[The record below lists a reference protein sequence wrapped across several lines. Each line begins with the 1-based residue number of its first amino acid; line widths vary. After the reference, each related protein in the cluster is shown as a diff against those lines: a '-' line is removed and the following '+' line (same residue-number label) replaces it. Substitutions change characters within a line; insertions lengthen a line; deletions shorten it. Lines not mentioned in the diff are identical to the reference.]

1 MSVGDSVKRFLK
13 AFLFLT
19 LFIPFLVNAAVK
31 VVYDD
36 AKWGANTY
44 ITDFKNY
51 RWYIDLNTKK
61 KYGYDGKN
69 FSTVSGFDYGGL
81 INQSEYNISINKN
94 QSYLKTP
101 RSYWTL
107 TSKDS
112 KYYAVENGK
121 FSLFDENVSV
131 AGVRPTEYI
140 VHQTEVSGQ
149 GSYVDPWVFIKP
161 NFYVEIEYVDTEIVR
176 RQGDEELKLEG
187 VAQYGDEIIYKMKL
201 KNTGSKDS
209 KINVREVGMIN
220 AINKQISLLP
230 DTVKNKIGGKALTL
244 AEAKKAL
251 NDLLSGKGYDFL
263 LKAGETIEFEFA
275 VKIIGNAGDTVSNQI
290 IYSMDDLE
298 AEPSN
303 KNTIAIE
310 KTVQYNEVAEIGA
323 NVVMALDN
331 SASMGGTKMNRLKS
345 ATKDFL
351 NIMLGPDSNENNEV
365 CIVIM
370 PDWSHY
376 SSDKAPSK
384 CSKDYSTL
392 YNFAM
397 NELDADGWQTPFTS
411 TFEKSLE
418 RLKEIKNRN
427 KLNTSYVLFLSDG
440 DPVGD
445 YSNKYTPVANNIKNE
460 AVFLTIGF
468 QTGTS
473 ATKILKE
480 LSTIGT
486 DSNYPGDMCLYC
498 PNNKNCSNN
507 TNLYEKVCYKDAT
520 TNNISEIF
528 KNIAKKMNE
537 KTKITTKGVLA
548 ISRNLD
554 KSRNIVIEV
563 TPNNGKGT
571 PYEIKKGYTDALN
584 ENYIINKG
592 NRYEINIKKFKSD
605 DKISVTY
612 FLEKN

>member
-1 MSVGDSVKRFLK
+1 MKK
-13 AFLFLT
+13 LFKLLVIIT
-19 LFIPFLVNAAVK
+19 LFFPFIVFAAVK
-31 VVYDD
+31 VDYND
-36 AKWGANTY
+36 AKYGANNY

-51 RWYIDLNTKK
+51 KWYIDLKTGD
-61 KYGYDGKN
+61 KYVYNGTN
-69 FSTVSGFDYGGL
+69 FSSLDGFKTGGL
-81 INQSEYNISINKN
+81 INKSEYDISVNKFRT
-94 QSYLKTP
+94 YLKTA
-101 RSYWTL
+101 RSYWTI
-107 TSKDS
+107 TNSGDKT
-112 KYYAVENGK
+112 YCVESGK
-121 FSLFDENVSV
+121 FSLLERTSKSS
-131 AGVRPTEYI
+131 GVRPTEY
-140 VHQTEVSGQ
+140 VLTQTEVSGQ
-149 GSYVDPWVFIKP
+149 GSYTNPWVFIKP

-230 DTVKNKIGGKALTL
+230 DTVKIKIGDKALTL

-427 KLNTSYVLFLSDG
+427 KLNTNYVLFLSDG

>member
-1 MSVGDSVKRFLK
+1 MGDSVKRFLK
-13 AFLFLT
+13 VALFLG
-19 LFIPFLVNAAVK
+19 LFMPFFVNAAVK

-69 FSTVSGFDYGGL
+69 FNTVSGFDYGGL

-121 FSLFDENVSV
+121 FSLFDKNVSV

-149 GSYVDPWVFIKP
+149 GSYVDPWVFVKP
-161 NFYVEIEYVDTEIVR
+161 NFYVEIEYFDTVIERDGKIVAD
-176 RQGDEELKLEG
+176 GI
-187 VAQYGDEIIYKMKL
+187 AQYGDTITYSLKL
-201 KNTGSKDS
+201 KNKGLRDS
-209 KINVREVGMIN
+209 VVNTREIAMVSQVNKIIKM
-220 AINKQISLLP
+220 LP
-230 DTVKNKIGGKALTL
+230 ETSTVKFGNRNLSL
-244 AEAKKAL
+244 AEAKKAIQNL
-251 NDLLSGKGYDFL
+251 FSDNGYTFTIVP
-263 LKAGETIEFEFA
+263 GQEVSIEFK
-275 VKIIGNAGDTVSNQI
+275 VLIIGNAGDVVNSQVLYT
-290 IYSMDDLE
+290 MDGLE
-298 AEPSN
+298 ADPGKLN
-303 KNTIAIE
+303 KIAVE
-310 KTVQYNEVAEIGA
+310 KTVQYNEVAEVGV

-351 NIMLGPDSNENNEV
+351 DIMLGPDSNENNEV

-376 SSDKAPSK
+376 SSDQAPSK

-427 KLNTSYVLFLSDG
+427 KLNTNYALFLSDG

-468 QTGTS
+468 QTGTT

-498 PNNKNCSNN
+498 PNNKNCTNN

-537 KTKITTKGVLA
+537 KSKVTTKGVLA

-554 KSRNIVIEV
+554 KSRNIIIEV

-584 ENYIINKG
+584 GGYIINKG
-592 NRYEINIKKFKSD
+592 NRYEINIKKFKAD

-612 FLEKN
+612 FLERN

>member
-1 MSVGDSVKRFLK
+1 MKK
-13 AFLFLT
+13 LFKLLVIIT
-19 LFIPFLVNAAVK
+19 LFFPFIVFAAVK
-31 VVYDD
+31 VDYND
-36 AKWGANTY
+36 AKYGANNY
-44 ITDFKNY
+44 ITDFNNY
-51 RWYIDLNTKK
+51 KWYIDLKTGD
-61 KYGYDGKN
+61 KYVYNGTN
-69 FSTVSGFDYGGL
+69 FSSLDGFKTGGL
-81 INQSEYNISINKN
+81 INKSEYDISVNKFRT
-94 QSYLKTP
+94 YLKTA
-101 RSYWTL
+101 RSYWTI
-107 TSKDS
+107 TNSGDKT
-112 KYYAVENGK
+112 YCVESGK
-121 FSLFDENVSV
+121 FSLLERTSKSS
-131 AGVRPTEYI
+131 GVRPTEY
-140 VHQTEVSGQ
+140 VLTQTEVSGQ
-149 GSYVDPWVFIKP
+149 GSYTNPWVFIKP

-230 DTVKNKIGGKALTL
+230 DTVKIKIGDKALTL

-427 KLNTSYVLFLSDG
+427 KLNTNYVLFLSDG

>member
-1 MSVGDSVKRFLK
+1 MKK
-13 AFLFLT
+13 LFKLLVIIT
-19 LFIPFLVNAAVK
+19 LFFPFIVFAAVK
-31 VVYDD
+31 VDYND
-36 AKWGANTY
+36 AKYGANNY

-51 RWYIDLNTKK
+51 KWYIDLNTGN
-61 KYGYDGKN
+61 KYVYNGTN
-69 FSTVSGFDYGGL
+69 FSSLDGFKTGGL
-81 INQSEYNISINKN
+81 INKSEYDISVNKFRT
-94 QSYLKTP
+94 YLKTA
-101 RSYWTL
+101 RSYWTI
-107 TSKDS
+107 TNSGDKT
-112 KYYAVENGK
+112 YCVESGK
-121 FSLFDENVSV
+121 FSLLERTSKSS
-131 AGVRPTEYI
+131 GVRPTEY
-140 VHQTEVSGQ
+140 VLTQTEVSGQ
-149 GSYVDPWVFIKP
+149 GSYTNPWVFIKP

-230 DTVKNKIGGKALTL
+230 DTVKIKIGDKTLTL

-427 KLNTSYVLFLSDG
+427 KLNTNYVLFLSDG

>member
-1 MSVGDSVKRFLK
+1 MKK
-13 AFLFLT
+13 LFKLLVIIT
-19 LFIPFLVNAAVK
+19 LFFPFIVFAAVK
-31 VVYDD
+31 VDYND
-36 AKWGANTY
+36 AKYGANNY

-51 RWYIDLNTKK
+51 KWYVDLNTGN
-61 KYGYDGKN
+61 KYVYNGTN
-69 FSTVSGFDYGGL
+69 FSSLDGFKTGGL
-81 INQSEYNISINKN
+81 INKSEYDISVDKFRT
-94 QSYLKTP
+94 YLKTA
-101 RSYWTL
+101 RSYWTM
-107 TSKDS
+107 TSSGDKTYS
-112 KYYAVENGK
+112 VENNK
-121 FSLFDENVSV
+121 FSLLERTSKSS
-131 AGVRPTEYI
+131 GVRPSEYI
-140 VHQTEVSGQ
+140 LTQTEVSGQ
-149 GSYVDPWVFIKP
+149 GSYINPWVFIKP

-230 DTVKNKIGGKALTL
+230 DTVKIKIGDKALKL

-263 LKAGETIEFEFA
+263 LKAGETIELEFA

-298 AEPSN
+298 AEPSK

-351 NIMLGPDSNENNEV
+351 DIMLGPDSNENNEV

-427 KLNTSYVLFLSDG
+427 KLNTNYVLFLSDG

-445 YSNKYTPVANNIKNE
+445 YSNNYTPVANNIKNE

-498 PNNKNCSNN
+498 AKNKNCTNN

>member
-1 MSVGDSVKRFLK
+1 MKK
-13 AFLFLT
+13 LFKLLVIIT
-19 LFIPFLVNAAVK
+19 LFFPFIVFAAVK
-31 VVYDD
+31 VDYND
-36 AKWGANTY
+36 AKYGANNY

-51 RWYIDLNTKK
+51 KWYIDLNTGN
-61 KYGYDGKN
+61 KYVYNGTN
-69 FSTVSGFDYGGL
+69 FSSLDGFKTGGL
-81 INQSEYNISINKN
+81 INKSEYDISVNKFRT
-94 QSYLKTP
+94 YLKTA
-101 RSYWTL
+101 RGYWTI
-107 TSKDS
+107 TNSGDKT
-112 KYYAVENGK
+112 YCVESGK
-121 FSLFDENVSV
+121 FSLLERTSKSS
-131 AGVRPTEYI
+131 GVRPTEY
-140 VHQTEVSGQ
+140 VLTQTEVSGQ
-149 GSYVDPWVFIKP
+149 GSYTNPWVFIKP

-220 AINKQISLLP
+220 AINKQISLLS
-230 DTVKNKIGGKALTL
+230 DTVKIKIGDKALTL

-427 KLNTSYVLFLSDG
+427 KLNTNYVLFLSDG

>member
-1 MSVGDSVKRFLK
+1 MKK
-13 AFLFLT
+13 LFKLLVIIT
-19 LFIPFLVNAAVK
+19 LFFPFIVFAAVK
-31 VVYDD
+31 VDYND
-36 AKWGANTY
+36 AKYGANNY

-51 RWYIDLNTKK
+51 KWYIDLKTGD
-61 KYGYDGKN
+61 KYVYNGTN
-69 FSTVSGFDYGGL
+69 FSSLDGFKTGGL
-81 INQSEYNISINKN
+81 INKSEYDISVNKFRT
-94 QSYLKTP
+94 YLKTA
-101 RSYWTL
+101 RSYWTI
-107 TSKDS
+107 TNSGDKT
-112 KYYAVENGK
+112 YCVESGK
-121 FSLFDENVSV
+121 FSLLERTSKSS
-131 AGVRPTEYI
+131 GVRPTEY
-140 VHQTEVSGQ
+140 VLTQTEVSGQ
-149 GSYVDPWVFIKP
+149 GSYTNPWVFIKP

-230 DTVKNKIGGKALTL
+230 DTVKIKIGDKALTL

-263 LKAGETIEFEFA
+263 LKAVETIEFEFA

-427 KLNTSYVLFLSDG
+427 KLNTNYVLFLSDG

>member
-1 MSVGDSVKRFLK
+1 MKK
-13 AFLFLT
+13 LFKLLVIIT
-19 LFIPFLVNAAVK
+19 LFFPFIVFAAVK
-31 VVYDD
+31 VDYND
-36 AKWGANTY
+36 AKYGANNY

-51 RWYIDLNTKK
+51 KWYIDLKTGD
-61 KYGYDGKN
+61 KYVYNGTN
-69 FSTVSGFDYGGL
+69 FSSLDGFKTGGL
-81 INQSEYNISINKN
+81 INKSEYDISVNKFRT
-94 QSYLKTP
+94 YLKTA
-101 RSYWTL
+101 RSYWTI
-107 TSKDS
+107 TNSGDKT
-112 KYYAVENGK
+112 YCVESGK
-121 FSLFDENVSV
+121 FSLLERTSKSS
-131 AGVRPTEYI
+131 GVRPTEY
-140 VHQTEVSGQ
+140 VLTQTEVSGQ
-149 GSYVDPWVFIKP
+149 GSYTNPWVFIKP

-230 DTVKNKIGGKALTL
+230 DTVKIKIGDKALTL

-298 AEPSN
+298 AEPSH

-427 KLNTSYVLFLSDG
+427 KLNTNYVLFLSDG

>member
-1 MSVGDSVKRFLK
+1 MKRFLK
-13 AFLFLT
+13 VALFLG
-19 LFIPFLVNAAVK
+19 LFMPFFVNAAVK

-69 FSTVSGFDYGGL
+69 FNTVSGFDYGGL

-107 TSKDS
+107 TSKNS

-121 FSLFDENVSV
+121 FSLFDKNVSV

-149 GSYVDPWVFIKP
+149 GSYVDPWVFVKP
-161 NFYVEIEYVDTEIVR
+161 NFYVEIEYFDTVIERDGKIVAD
-176 RQGDEELKLEG
+176 GI
-187 VAQYGDEIIYKMKL
+187 AQYGDTITYSLKL
-201 KNTGSKDS
+201 KNKGLRDS
-209 KINVREVGMIN
+209 VVNTREIAMVSQVNKIIKM
-220 AINKQISLLP
+220 LP
-230 DTVKNKIGGKALTL
+230 ETSTVKFGNRNLSL
-244 AEAKKAL
+244 AEAKKAIQNL
-251 NDLLSGKGYDFL
+251 FSDNGYTFTIVP
-263 LKAGETIEFEFA
+263 GQEVSIEFK
-275 VKIIGNAGDTVSNQI
+275 VLIIGNAGDVVNSQVLYT
-290 IYSMDDLE
+290 MDGLE
-298 AEPSN
+298 ADPGKLN
-303 KNTIAIE
+303 KIAVE
-310 KTVQYNEVAEIGA
+310 KTVQYNEVAEVGV

-351 NIMLGPDSNENNEV
+351 DIMLGPDSNENNEV

-376 SSDKAPSK
+376 SSDQAPSK

-427 KLNTSYVLFLSDG
+427 KLNTNYALFLSDG

-468 QTGTS
+468 QTGTT

-498 PNNKNCSNN
+498 PNNKNCTNN

-537 KTKITTKGVLA
+537 KSKVTTKGVLA

-554 KSRNIVIEV
+554 KSRNIIIEV

-584 ENYIINKG
+584 GGYIINKG
-592 NRYEINIKKFKSD
+592 NRYEINIKKFKAD

-612 FLEKN
+612 FLERN

>member
-1 MSVGDSVKRFLK
+1 M
-13 AFLFLT
+13 
-19 LFIPFLVNAAVK
+19 
-31 VVYDD
+31 
-36 AKWGANTY
+36 
-44 ITDFKNY
+44 
-51 RWYIDLNTKK
+51 
-61 KYGYDGKN
+61 
-69 FSTVSGFDYGGL
+69 
-81 INQSEYNISINKN
+81 
-94 QSYLKTP
+94 
-101 RSYWTL
+101 
-107 TSKDS
+107 
-112 KYYAVENGK
+112 
-121 FSLFDENVSV
+121 
-131 AGVRPTEYI
+131 
-140 VHQTEVSGQ
+140 
-149 GSYVDPWVFIKP
+149 
-161 NFYVEIEYVDTEIVR
+161 
-176 RQGDEELKLEG
+176 
-187 VAQYGDEIIYKMKL
+187 
-201 KNTGSKDS
+201 
-209 KINVREVGMIN
+209 
-220 AINKQISLLP
+220 
-230 DTVKNKIGGKALTL
+230 
-244 AEAKKAL
+244 
-251 NDLLSGKGYDFL
+251 
-263 LKAGETIEFEFA
+263 KAGETIEFEFA

-427 KLNTSYVLFLSDG
+427 KLNTNYVLFLSDG

>member
-1 MSVGDSVKRFLK
+1 MKK
-13 AFLFLT
+13 LFKLLVIIT
-19 LFIPFLVNAAVK
+19 LFFPFIVFAAVK
-31 VVYDD
+31 VDYND
-36 AKWGANTY
+36 AKYGANNY

-51 RWYIDLNTKK
+51 KWYIDLKTGD
-61 KYGYDGKN
+61 KYVYNGTN
-69 FSTVSGFDYGGL
+69 FSSLDGFKTGGL
-81 INQSEYNISINKN
+81 INKSEYDISVNKFRT
-94 QSYLKTP
+94 YLKTA
-101 RSYWTL
+101 RSYWTI
-107 TSKDS
+107 TNSGDKT
-112 KYYAVENGK
+112 YCVESGK
-121 FSLFDENVSV
+121 FSLLERTSKSS
-131 AGVRPTEYI
+131 GVRPTEY
-140 VHQTEVSGQ
+140 VLTQTEVSGQ
-149 GSYVDPWVFIKP
+149 GSYTNPWVFIKP

-230 DTVKNKIGGKALTL
+230 DTVKIKIVDKALTL

-298 AEPSN
+298 AEPSH

-427 KLNTSYVLFLSDG
+427 KLNTNYVLFLSDG

>member
-1 MSVGDSVKRFLK
+1 MKK
-13 AFLFLT
+13 LFRLLVLIT
-19 LFIPFLVNAAVK
+19 LFFPFIVFAAVK
-31 VVYDD
+31 VDYND
-36 AKWGANTY
+36 AMYGANNY

-51 RWYIDLNTKK
+51 KWYIDLKTGDKYVYNGTKFSSL
-61 KYGYDGKN
+61 DG
-69 FSTVSGFDYGGL
+69 FITGGL
-81 INQSEYNISINKN
+81 INKSEYDISVDKFRT
-94 QSYLKTP
+94 YLKTA
-101 RSYWTL
+101 RSYWTM
-107 TSKDS
+107 TSSGDKT
-112 KYYAVENGK
+112 YAVENNK
-121 FSLFDENVSV
+121 FSLLERTSKSS
-131 AGVRPTEYI
+131 GVRPSEYI
-140 VHQTEVSGQ
+140 LTQTEVSGQ
-149 GSYVDPWVFIKP
+149 GSYINPWVFIKP

-230 DTVKNKIGGKALTL
+230 DTVKIKIGDKALTL

-251 NDLLSGKGYDFL
+251 NDLLSDKGYDFI
-263 LKAGETIEFEFA
+263 LKAGDAIELEFA

-290 IYSMDDLE
+290 IYTMDDLE

-351 NIMLGPDSNENNEV
+351 DIMLGPDSNENNEV

-427 KLNTSYVLFLSDG
+427 KLNTNYVLFLSDG

-480 LSTIGT
+480 LSTIST

-498 PNNKNCSNN
+498 PNNKNCTNN

>member
-1 MSVGDSVKRFLK
+1 MKK
-13 AFLFLT
+13 LFKLLVIIT
-19 LFIPFLVNAAVK
+19 LFFPFIVFAAVK
-31 VVYDD
+31 VDYND
-36 AKWGANTY
+36 AKYGANNY

-51 RWYIDLNTKK
+51 KWYIDLKTGD
-61 KYGYDGKN
+61 KYVYNGTN
-69 FSTVSGFDYGGL
+69 FSSLDGFKTGGL
-81 INQSEYNISINKN
+81 INKSEYDISVNKFRT
-94 QSYLKTP
+94 YLKTA
-101 RSYWTL
+101 RSYWTI
-107 TSKDS
+107 TNSGDKT
-112 KYYAVENGK
+112 YCVESGK
-121 FSLFDENVSV
+121 FSLLERTSKSS
-131 AGVRPTEYI
+131 GVRPTEY
-140 VHQTEVSGQ
+140 VLTQTEVSGQ
-149 GSYVDPWVFIKP
+149 GSYTNPWVFIKP

-230 DTVKNKIGGKALTL
+230 DTVKIKIGDKALTL

-427 KLNTSYVLFLSDG
+427 KLNTNYVLFLSDG

-445 YSNKYTPVANNIKNE
+445 YSNIYTPVANNIKNE

>member
-1 MSVGDSVKRFLK
+1 MKK
-13 AFLFLT
+13 LFKMLVIIT
-19 LFIPFLVNAAVK
+19 LFFPFIVFAAVK
-31 VVYDD
+31 VDYND
-36 AKWGANTY
+36 AKYGANNY

-51 RWYIDLNTKK
+51 KWYIDLNTGN
-61 KYGYDGKN
+61 KYVYNGTN
-69 FSTVSGFDYGGL
+69 FSSLDGFKTGGL
-81 INQSEYNISINKN
+81 INKSEYDISVNKFRT
-94 QSYLKTP
+94 YLKTA
-101 RSYWTL
+101 RSYWTI
-107 TSKDS
+107 TNSGDKT
-112 KYYAVENGK
+112 YGVESGK
-121 FSLFDENVSV
+121 FSLLERTSKSS
-131 AGVRPTEYI
+131 GVRPTEY
-140 VHQTEVSGQ
+140 VLTQTEVSGQ
-149 GSYVDPWVFIKP
+149 GSYTNPWVFIKP

-220 AINKQISLLP
+220 AINKQISLLS
-230 DTVKNKIGGKALTL
+230 DTVKIKIGDKALTL

-427 KLNTSYVLFLSDG
+427 KLNTNYVLFLSDG

>member
-1 MSVGDSVKRFLK
+1 M
-13 AFLFLT
+13 
-19 LFIPFLVNAAVK
+19 PFFVNAAVK

-121 FSLFDENVSV
+121 FSLFDKNVSV

-149 GSYVDPWVFIKP
+149 GSYVDPWVFVKP
-161 NFYVEIEYVDTEIVR
+161 NFYVEIEYFDTVIERDGKIVAD
-176 RQGDEELKLEG
+176 GI
-187 VAQYGDEIIYKMKL
+187 AQYGDTITYSLKL
-201 KNTGSKDS
+201 KNKGLRDS
-209 KINVREVGMIN
+209 VVNTREIAMVSQVNKIIKM
-220 AINKQISLLP
+220 LP
-230 DTVKNKIGGKALTL
+230 ETSTVKFGNRNLSL
-244 AEAKKAL
+244 AEAKKAIQNL
-251 NDLLSGKGYDFL
+251 FSDNGYTFTIVP
-263 LKAGETIEFEFA
+263 GQEVSIEFK
-275 VKIIGNAGDTVSNQI
+275 VLIIGNAGDVVNSQVLYT
-290 IYSMDDLE
+290 MDGLE
-298 AEPSN
+298 ADPGKLN
-303 KNTIAIE
+303 KIAVE
-310 KTVQYNEVAEIGA
+310 KTVQYNEVAEVGV

-351 NIMLGPDSNENNEV
+351 DIMLGPDSNENNEV

-376 SSDKAPSK
+376 SSDQAPSK

-427 KLNTSYVLFLSDG
+427 KLNTNYALFLSDG

-468 QTGTS
+468 QTGTT

-498 PNNKNCSNN
+498 PNNKNCTNN

-537 KTKITTKGVLA
+537 KSKVTTKGVLA

-554 KSRNIVIEV
+554 KSRNIIIEV

-584 ENYIINKG
+584 GGYIINKG
-592 NRYEINIKKFKSD
+592 NRYEINIKKFKAD

-612 FLEKN
+612 FLERN

>member
-1 MSVGDSVKRFLK
+1 MKK
-13 AFLFLT
+13 LFKLLVIIT
-19 LFIPFLVNAAVK
+19 LFFPFIVFAAVK
-31 VVYDD
+31 VDYND
-36 AKWGANTY
+36 AKYGANNY

-51 RWYIDLNTKK
+51 KWYIDLKTGD
-61 KYGYDGKN
+61 KYVYNGTN
-69 FSTVSGFDYGGL
+69 FSSLDGFKTGGL
-81 INQSEYNISINKN
+81 INKSEYDISVNKFRT
-94 QSYLKTP
+94 YLKTA
-101 RSYWTL
+101 RSYWTI
-107 TSKDS
+107 TNSGDKT
-112 KYYAVENGK
+112 YCVESGK
-121 FSLFDENVSV
+121 FSLLERTSKSS
-131 AGVRPTEYI
+131 GVRPTEY
-140 VHQTEVSGQ
+140 VLTQTEVSGQ
-149 GSYVDPWVFIKP
+149 GSYTNPWVFIKP

-230 DTVKNKIGGKALTL
+230 DTVKIKIGDKALTL

-351 NIMLGPDSNENNEV
+351 NIMLGSDSNENNEV

-427 KLNTSYVLFLSDG
+427 KLNTNYVLFLSDG

>member
-1 MSVGDSVKRFLK
+1 MKRFLK
-13 AFLFLT
+13 VALFLG
-19 LFIPFLVNAAVK
+19 LFMPFFVNAAVK

-121 FSLFDENVSV
+121 FSLFDKNVSV

-149 GSYVDPWVFIKP
+149 GSYVDPWVFVKP
-161 NFYVEIEYVDTEIVR
+161 NFYVEIEYFDTVIERDGKIIAD
-176 RQGDEELKLEG
+176 GI
-187 VAQYGDEIIYKMKL
+187 AQYGDTITYSLKL
-201 KNTGSKDS
+201 KNKGLRDS
-209 KINVREVGMIN
+209 VVNTREIAMVSQVNRIIKM
-220 AINKQISLLP
+220 LP
-230 DTVKNKIGGKALTL
+230 ETSTVKFGNRNLSL
-244 AEAKKAL
+244 AEAKKAIQAL
-251 NDLLSGKGYDFL
+251 FSDNGYTFTIVP
-263 LKAGETIEFEFA
+263 GQEVSIEFK
-275 VKIIGNAGDTVSNQI
+275 VLIIGNAGDVVNSQVLYT
-290 IYSMDDLE
+290 MDGLE
-298 AEPSN
+298 ADPGKLN
-303 KNTIAIE
+303 KVAVE
-310 KTVQYNEVAEIGA
+310 KTVQYNEVAEVGV

-351 NIMLGPDSNENNEV
+351 DIMLGPDSNENNEV

-376 SSDKAPSK
+376 SSDQAPSK

-427 KLNTSYVLFLSDG
+427 KLNTNYALFLSDG

-468 QTGTS
+468 QTGTT

-498 PNNKNCSNN
+498 PNNKNCTNN

-537 KTKITTKGVLA
+537 KSKVTTKGVLA

-554 KSRNIVIEV
+554 KSRNIIIEV

-584 ENYIINKG
+584 GNYIINKG
-592 NRYEINIKKFKSD
+592 NRYEINIKKFKAD

-612 FLEKN
+612 FLERN

>member
-1 MSVGDSVKRFLK
+1 MKK
-13 AFLFLT
+13 LFKLLVIIT
-19 LFIPFLVNAAVK
+19 LFFPFIVFAAVK
-31 VVYDD
+31 VDYND
-36 AKWGANTY
+36 AKYGANNY

-51 RWYIDLNTKK
+51 KWYIDLNTGN
-61 KYGYDGKN
+61 KYVYNGTN
-69 FSTVSGFDYGGL
+69 FSSLDGFKTGGL
-81 INQSEYNISINKN
+81 INKSEYDISVNKFRT
-94 QSYLKTP
+94 YLKTA
-101 RSYWTL
+101 RSYWTI
-107 TSKDS
+107 TNSGDKT
-112 KYYAVENGK
+112 YCVESGK
-121 FSLFDENVSV
+121 FSLLERTSKSS
-131 AGVRPTEYI
+131 GVRPTEY
-140 VHQTEVSGQ
+140 VLTQTEVSGQ
-149 GSYVDPWVFIKP
+149 GSYTNPWVFIKP

-220 AINKQISLLP
+220 AINKQISLLS
-230 DTVKNKIGGKALTL
+230 DTVKIKIGDKALTL

-427 KLNTSYVLFLSDG
+427 KLNTNYVLFLSDG

>member
-1 MSVGDSVKRFLK
+1 MKK
-13 AFLFLT
+13 LFKLLVIIT
-19 LFIPFLVNAAVK
+19 LFFPFIVFAAVK
-31 VVYDD
+31 VDYND
-36 AKWGANTY
+36 AKYGANNY

-51 RWYIDLNTKK
+51 KWYIDLNTGN
-61 KYGYDGKN
+61 KYVYNGTN
-69 FSTVSGFDYGGL
+69 FSSLDGFKTGGL
-81 INQSEYNISINKN
+81 INKSEYDISVNKFRT
-94 QSYLKTP
+94 YLKTA
-101 RSYWTL
+101 RSYWTI
-107 TSKDS
+107 TNSGDKT
-112 KYYAVENGK
+112 YGVESGK
-121 FSLFDENVSV
+121 FSLLERTSKSS
-131 AGVRPTEYI
+131 GVRPTEY
-140 VHQTEVSGQ
+140 VLTQTEVSGQ
-149 GSYVDPWVFIKP
+149 GSYTNPWVFIKP

-230 DTVKNKIGGKALTL
+230 DTVKIKIGDKALTL

-427 KLNTSYVLFLSDG
+427 KLNTNYVLFLSDG

>member
-1 MSVGDSVKRFLK
+1 MKK
-13 AFLFLT
+13 LFKLLVIIT
-19 LFIPFLVNAAVK
+19 LFFPFIVFAAVK
-31 VVYDD
+31 VDYND
-36 AKWGANTY
+36 AKYGANNY

-51 RWYIDLNTKK
+51 KWYIDLKTGD
-61 KYGYDGKN
+61 KYVYNGTN
-69 FSTVSGFDYGGL
+69 FSSLDGFKTGGL
-81 INQSEYNISINKN
+81 INKSEYDISVNKFRT
-94 QSYLKTP
+94 YLKTA
-101 RSYWTL
+101 RSYWTI
-107 TSKDS
+107 TNSGDKT
-112 KYYAVENGK
+112 YCVESGK
-121 FSLFDENVSV
+121 FSLLERTSKSS
-131 AGVRPTEYI
+131 GVRPTEY
-140 VHQTEVSGQ
+140 VLTQTEVSGQ
-149 GSYVDPWVFIKP
+149 GSYTNPWVFIKP

-230 DTVKNKIGGKALTL
+230 DTVKIKIGDKALTL

-251 NDLLSGKGYDFL
+251 NDLL

-427 KLNTSYVLFLSDG
+427 KLNTNYVLFLSDG

>member
-1 MSVGDSVKRFLK
+1 MKK
-13 AFLFLT
+13 LFKLLVIIT
-19 LFIPFLVNAAVK
+19 LFFPFIVFAAVK
-31 VVYDD
+31 VDYND
-36 AKWGANTY
+36 AKYGANNY

-51 RWYIDLNTKK
+51 KWYIDLKTGD
-61 KYGYDGKN
+61 KYVYNGTN
-69 FSTVSGFDYGGL
+69 FSSLDGFKTGGL
-81 INQSEYNISINKN
+81 INKSEYDISVNKFRT
-94 QSYLKTP
+94 YLKTA
-101 RSYWTL
+101 RSYWTI
-107 TSKDS
+107 TNSGDKT
-112 KYYAVENGK
+112 YCVESGK
-121 FSLFDENVSV
+121 FSLLERTSKSS
-131 AGVRPTEYI
+131 GVRPTEY
-140 VHQTEVSGQ
+140 VLTQTEASGQ
-149 GSYVDPWVFIKP
+149 GSYTNPWVFIKP

-230 DTVKNKIGGKALTL
+230 DTVKIKIGDKALTL

-298 AEPSN
+298 AEPSH

-351 NIMLGPDSNENNEV
+351 NIMLGSDSNENNEV

-427 KLNTSYVLFLSDG
+427 KLNTNYVLFLSDG

>member
-1 MSVGDSVKRFLK
+1 MKK
-13 AFLFLT
+13 LFKLLVIIT
-19 LFIPFLVNAAVK
+19 LFFPFIVFAAVK
-31 VVYDD
+31 VDYND
-36 AKWGANTY
+36 AKYGANNY

-51 RWYIDLNTKK
+51 KWYIDLNTGN
-61 KYGYDGKN
+61 KYVYNGTN
-69 FSTVSGFDYGGL
+69 FSSLDGFKTGGL
-81 INQSEYNISINKN
+81 INKSEYDISVNKFRT
-94 QSYLKTP
+94 YLKTA
-101 RSYWTL
+101 RSYWTI
-107 TSKDS
+107 TNSGDKT
-112 KYYAVENGK
+112 YCVESGK
-121 FSLFDENVSV
+121 FSLLERTSKSS
-131 AGVRPTEYI
+131 GVRPTEY
-140 VHQTEVSGQ
+140 VLTQTEVSGQ
-149 GSYVDPWVFIKP
+149 GSYTNPWVFIKP

-230 DTVKNKIGGKALTL
+230 DTVKIKIGDKALTL

-298 AEPSN
+298 AEPSH

-427 KLNTSYVLFLSDG
+427 KLNTNYVLFLSDG

>member
-1 MSVGDSVKRFLK
+1 MKK
-13 AFLFLT
+13 LFKLLVIIT
-19 LFIPFLVNAAVK
+19 LFFPFIVFAAVK
-31 VVYDD
+31 VDYND
-36 AKWGANTY
+36 AKYGANNY

-51 RWYIDLNTKK
+51 KWYIDLKTGD
-61 KYGYDGKN
+61 KYVYNGTN
-69 FSTVSGFDYGGL
+69 FSSLDGFKTGGL
-81 INQSEYNISINKN
+81 INKSEYDISVNKFRT
-94 QSYLKTP
+94 YLKTA
-101 RSYWTL
+101 RSYWTI
-107 TSKDS
+107 TNSGDKT
-112 KYYAVENGK
+112 YCVESGK
-121 FSLFDENVSV
+121 FSLLERTSKSS
-131 AGVRPTEYI
+131 GVRPTEY
-140 VHQTEVSGQ
+140 VLTQTEVSGQ
-149 GSYVDPWVFIKP
+149 GSYTNPWVFIKP

-176 RQGDEELKLEG
+176 RQVDEELKLEG

-230 DTVKNKIGGKALTL
+230 DTVKIKIGDKALTL

-427 KLNTSYVLFLSDG
+427 KLNTNYVLFLSDG

>member
-1 MSVGDSVKRFLK
+1 MKK
-13 AFLFLT
+13 LFKMLVIIT
-19 LFIPFLVNAAVK
+19 LFFPFIVFAAVK
-31 VVYDD
+31 VDYND
-36 AKWGANTY
+36 AKYGANNY

-51 RWYIDLNTKK
+51 KWYIDLNTGN
-61 KYGYDGKN
+61 KYVYNGTN
-69 FSTVSGFDYGGL
+69 FSSLDGFKTGGL
-81 INQSEYNISINKN
+81 INKSEYDISVNKFRT
-94 QSYLKTP
+94 YLKTA
-101 RSYWTL
+101 RSYWTI
-107 TSKDS
+107 TNSGDKT
-112 KYYAVENGK
+112 YGVESGK
-121 FSLFDENVSV
+121 FSLLERTSKSS
-131 AGVRPTEYI
+131 GVRPTEY
-140 VHQTEVSGQ
+140 VLTQTEVSGQ
-149 GSYVDPWVFIKP
+149 GSYTNPWVFIKP

-230 DTVKNKIGGKALTL
+230 DTVKIKIGDKALTL

-418 RLKEIKNRN
+418 RLKEIKNRS
-427 KLNTSYVLFLSDG
+427 KLNTNYVLFLSDG

>member
-1 MSVGDSVKRFLK
+1 MKKIFKMLVII
-13 AFLFLT
+13 T
-19 LFIPFLVNAAVK
+19 LFFPFIVFAAVK
-31 VVYDD
+31 VDYND
-36 AKWGANTY
+36 AKYGANNY

-51 RWYIDLNTKK
+51 KWYIDLNTGN
-61 KYGYDGKN
+61 KYVYNGTN
-69 FSTVSGFDYGGL
+69 FSSLDGFKTGGL
-81 INQSEYNISINKN
+81 INKSEYDISVNKFRT
-94 QSYLKTP
+94 YLKTA
-101 RSYWTL
+101 RSYWTI
-107 TSKDS
+107 TNSGDKT
-112 KYYAVENGK
+112 YGVESGK
-121 FSLFDENVSV
+121 FSLLERTSKSS
-131 AGVRPTEYI
+131 GVRPTEY
-140 VHQTEVSGQ
+140 VLTQTEVSGQ
-149 GSYVDPWVFIKP
+149 GSYTNPWVFIKP

-220 AINKQISLLP
+220 AINKQISLLS
-230 DTVKNKIGGKALTL
+230 DTVKIKIGDKALTL

-427 KLNTSYVLFLSDG
+427 KLNTNYVLFLSDG

>member
-1 MSVGDSVKRFLK
+1 MKK
-13 AFLFLT
+13 LFKLLVIIT
-19 LFIPFLVNAAVK
+19 LFFPFIVFAAVK
-31 VVYDD
+31 VDYND
-36 AKWGANTY
+36 AKYGANNY

-51 RWYIDLNTKK
+51 KWYIDLKTGD
-61 KYGYDGKN
+61 KYVYNGTN
-69 FSTVSGFDYGGL
+69 FSSLDGFKTGGL
-81 INQSEYNISINKN
+81 INKSEYDISVNKFRT
-94 QSYLKTP
+94 YLKTA
-101 RSYWTL
+101 RSYWTI
-107 TSKDS
+107 TNSGDKT
-112 KYYAVENGK
+112 YCVESGK
-121 FSLFDENVSV
+121 FSLLERTSKSS
-131 AGVRPTEYI
+131 GVRPTEY
-140 VHQTEVSGQ
+140 VLTQTEVSGQ
-149 GSYVDPWVFIKP
+149 GSYTNPWVFIKP

-230 DTVKNKIGGKALTL
+230 DTVKIKIGDKALTL

-298 AEPSN
+298 AEPSH

-351 NIMLGPDSNENNEV
+351 NIMLGSDSNENNEV

-427 KLNTSYVLFLSDG
+427 KLNTNYVLFLSDG

>member
-1 MSVGDSVKRFLK
+1 MKK
-13 AFLFLT
+13 LFKLLVIIT
-19 LFIPFLVNAAVK
+19 LFFPFIVFAAVK
-31 VVYDD
+31 VDYND
-36 AKWGANTY
+36 AKYGANNY

-51 RWYIDLNTKK
+51 KWYIDLNTDN
-61 KYGYDGKN
+61 KYVYNGTN
-69 FSTVSGFDYGGL
+69 FSSLDGFKTGGL
-81 INQSEYNISINKN
+81 INKSEYDISVNKFRT
-94 QSYLKTP
+94 YLKTA
-101 RSYWTL
+101 RSYWTI
-107 TSKDS
+107 TNSGDKT
-112 KYYAVENGK
+112 YCVESGK
-121 FSLFDENVSV
+121 FSLLERTSKSS
-131 AGVRPTEYI
+131 GVRPTEY
-140 VHQTEVSGQ
+140 VLTQTEVSGQ
-149 GSYVDPWVFIKP
+149 GSYTNPWVFIKP

-230 DTVKNKIGGKALTL
+230 DTVKIKIGDKALTL

-427 KLNTSYVLFLSDG
+427 KLNTNYVLFLSDG

>member
-1 MSVGDSVKRFLK
+1 MF
-13 AFLFLT
+13 
-19 LFIPFLVNAAVK
+19 AAVK
-31 VVYDD
+31 VDYND
-36 AKWGANTY
+36 AKYGANNY

-51 RWYIDLNTKK
+51 KWYIDLNTGN
-61 KYGYDGKN
+61 KYVYNGTN
-69 FSTVSGFDYGGL
+69 FSSLDGFKTGGL
-81 INQSEYNISINKN
+81 INKSEYDISVNKFRT
-94 QSYLKTP
+94 YLKTA
-101 RSYWTL
+101 RSYWTI
-107 TSKDS
+107 TNSGDKT
-112 KYYAVENGK
+112 YCVESGK
-121 FSLFDENVSV
+121 FSLLERTSKSS
-131 AGVRPTEYI
+131 GVRPTEY
-140 VHQTEVSGQ
+140 VLTQTEVSGQ
-149 GSYVDPWVFIKP
+149 GSYTNPWVFIKP

-230 DTVKNKIGGKALTL
+230 DTVKIKIGDKTLTL

-427 KLNTSYVLFLSDG
+427 KLNTNYVLFLSDG

>member
-1 MSVGDSVKRFLK
+1 MKK
-13 AFLFLT
+13 LFKLLVIIT
-19 LFIPFLVNAAVK
+19 LFFPFIVFAAVK
-31 VVYDD
+31 VDYND
-36 AKWGANTY
+36 AKYGANNY

-51 RWYIDLNTKK
+51 KWYIDLKTGD
-61 KYGYDGKN
+61 KYVYNGTN
-69 FSTVSGFDYGGL
+69 FSSLDGFKTGGL
-81 INQSEYNISINKN
+81 INKSEYDISVNKFRT
-94 QSYLKTP
+94 YLKTA
-101 RSYWTL
+101 RSYWTI
-107 TSKDS
+107 TNSGDKT
-112 KYYAVENGK
+112 YCVESGK
-121 FSLFDENVSV
+121 FSLLERTSKSS
-131 AGVRPTEYI
+131 GVRPTEY
-140 VHQTEVSGQ
+140 VLTQTEVSVQ
-149 GSYVDPWVFIKP
+149 GSYTNPWVFIKP

-230 DTVKNKIGGKALTL
+230 DTVKIKIGDKALTL

-427 KLNTSYVLFLSDG
+427 KLNTNYVLFLSDG

>member
-1 MSVGDSVKRFLK
+1 MKRFLK
-13 AFLFLT
+13 VALFLG
-19 LFIPFLVNAAVK
+19 LFMPFFVNAAVK

-69 FSTVSGFDYGGL
+69 FNTVSGFDYGGL

-121 FSLFDENVSV
+121 FSLFDKNVSV

-149 GSYVDPWVFIKP
+149 GSYVDPWVFVKP
-161 NFYVEIEYVDTEIVR
+161 NFYVEIEYFDTVIERDGKIVAD
-176 RQGDEELKLEG
+176 GI
-187 VAQYGDEIIYKMKL
+187 AQYGDTITYSLKL
-201 KNTGSKDS
+201 KNKGLRDS
-209 KINVREVGMIN
+209 VVNTREIAMVSQVNKIIKM
-220 AINKQISLLP
+220 LP
-230 DTVKNKIGGKALTL
+230 ETSTVKFGNRNLSL
-244 AEAKKAL
+244 AEAKKAIQNL
-251 NDLLSGKGYDFL
+251 FSDNGYTFTIVP
-263 LKAGETIEFEFA
+263 GQEVSIEFK
-275 VKIIGNAGDTVSNQI
+275 VLIIGNAGDVVNSQVLYT
-290 IYSMDDLE
+290 MDGLE
-298 AEPSN
+298 ADPGKLN
-303 KNTIAIE
+303 KIAVE
-310 KTVQYNEVAEIGA
+310 KTVQYNEVAEVGV

-351 NIMLGPDSNENNEV
+351 DIMLGPDSNENNEV

-376 SSDKAPSK
+376 SSDQAPSK

-427 KLNTSYVLFLSDG
+427 KLNTNYALFLSDG

-468 QTGTS
+468 QTGTT

-498 PNNKNCSNN
+498 PNNKNCTNN

-537 KTKITTKGVLA
+537 KSKVTTKGVLA

-554 KSRNIVIEV
+554 KSRNIIIEV

-584 ENYIINKG
+584 GGYIINKG
-592 NRYEINIKKFKSD
+592 NRYEINIKKFKAD

-612 FLEKN
+612 FLERN

>member
-1 MSVGDSVKRFLK
+1 MKK
-13 AFLFLT
+13 LFKLLVIIT
-19 LFIPFLVNAAVK
+19 LFFPFIVFAAVK
-31 VVYDD
+31 VDYND
-36 AKWGANTY
+36 AKYCANNY

-51 RWYIDLNTKK
+51 KWYIDLNTGN
-61 KYGYDGKN
+61 KYVYNGTN
-69 FSTVSGFDYGGL
+69 FSSLDGFKTGGL
-81 INQSEYNISINKN
+81 INKSEYDISVNKFRT
-94 QSYLKTP
+94 YLKTA
-101 RSYWTL
+101 RSYWTI
-107 TSKDS
+107 TNSGDKT
-112 KYYAVENGK
+112 YCVESGK
-121 FSLFDENVSV
+121 FSLLERTSKSS
-131 AGVRPTEYI
+131 GVRPTEY
-140 VHQTEVSGQ
+140 VLTQTEVSGQ
-149 GSYVDPWVFIKP
+149 GSYTNPWVFIKP

-230 DTVKNKIGGKALTL
+230 DTVKIKIGDKALTL

-427 KLNTSYVLFLSDG
+427 KLNTNYVLFLSDG

>member
-1 MSVGDSVKRFLK
+1 MKK
-13 AFLFLT
+13 LFRLLVLIT
-19 LFIPFLVNAAVK
+19 LFFPFIVFAAVK
-31 VVYDD
+31 VDYND
-36 AKWGANTY
+36 AKYGANNY

-51 RWYIDLNTKK
+51 KWYVDLNTGN
-61 KYGYDGKN
+61 KYVYNGTSFSSLDGFN
-69 FSTVSGFDYGGL
+69 TGGL
-81 INQSEYNISINKN
+81 INKSEYDISVDRLRT
-94 QSYLKTP
+94 YLKTA
-101 RSYWTL
+101 RSYWTM
-107 TSKDS
+107 TSSGDKT
-112 KYYAVENGK
+112 YGVESGK
-121 FSLFDENVSV
+121 FSLLDRTSKSS
-131 AGVRPTEYI
+131 GVRPTEYI
-140 VHQTEVSGQ
+140 LTQTEVSGQ
-149 GSYVDPWVFIKP
+149 GSYSNPWVFIKP
-161 NFYVEIEYVDTEIVR
+161 NFYVEIEYVDTEIIR

-187 VAQYGDEIIYKMKL
+187 VAQYGDEIIYRMKL

-209 KINVREVGMIN
+209 KVNVREVGMID

-230 DTVKNKIGGKALTL
+230 DTVKIKIGDKTLTL

-251 NDLLSGKGYDFL
+251 NDLLSGKGYDFI
-263 LKAGETIEFEFA
+263 LKSGEIIELEFA

-290 IYSMDDLE
+290 IYTMDDLE
-298 AEPSN
+298 AEPSD

-310 KTVQYNEVAEIGA
+310 KTVQYNEVAEIGV

-331 SASMGGTKMNRLKS
+331 SGSMSGTKMTRLKA
-345 ATKDFL
+345 ATEEFL

-370 PDWSHY
+370 PRDTSV
-376 SSDKAPSK
+376 SLNNIKSK

-392 YNFAM
+392 KNFAYT
-397 NELDADGWQTPFTS
+397 NLSPTGLTPFTN
-411 TFEKSLE
+411 TFNKSYNHIME
-418 RLKEIKNRN
+418 LKERN
-427 KLNTSYVLFLSDG
+427 KLNSNYVLFLSDG
-440 DPVGD
+440 SPVGD
-445 YSNKYTPVANNIKNE
+445 SSSNYTNAANKIKGE
-460 AVFLTIGF
+460 SVFLTIGF
-468 QTGTS
+468 QTSTS
-473 ATKILKE
+473 ASNTLKN
-480 LSTIGT
+480 LSTTGT

-498 PNNKNCSNN
+498 PSNKNCTNN

-537 KTKITTKGVLA
+537 KSKITTKGVLA

-584 ENYIINKG
+584 ESYIINKG

-605 DKISVTY
+605 DQISVTY